1 MPSNNYYFLIQQNYT
16 PWKNRTH
23 WHPTHL
29 IPDMSPAKFMN
40 SLCMLV
46 ELQTKV
52 IQMFVMS
59 VMLPVENLF

>member
-1 MPSNNYYFLIQQNYT
+1 
-16 PWKNRTH
+16 
-23 WHPTHL
+23 
-29 IPDMSPAKFMN
+29 MN

-59 VMLPVENLF
+59 VMLPVENLFEHVCLSQMNLIV